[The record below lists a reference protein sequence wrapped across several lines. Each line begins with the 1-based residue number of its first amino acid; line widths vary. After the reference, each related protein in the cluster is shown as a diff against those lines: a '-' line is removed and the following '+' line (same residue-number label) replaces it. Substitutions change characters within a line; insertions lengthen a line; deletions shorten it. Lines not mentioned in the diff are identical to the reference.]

1 MTTPINKEINDV
13 LEQLDKPEWRS
24 DAERLGLPLATTTSG
39 SGAPKL
45 DVDATLRRTAP
56 DHAERRRQ

>member
-1 MTTPINKEINDV
+1 MTDPTRKEINDV

-24 DAERLGLPLATTTSG
+24 DADRLGLPLATTTSG

-45 DVDATLRRTAP
+45 DVDATLRRTTP
-56 DHAERRRQ
+56 NHIGKK